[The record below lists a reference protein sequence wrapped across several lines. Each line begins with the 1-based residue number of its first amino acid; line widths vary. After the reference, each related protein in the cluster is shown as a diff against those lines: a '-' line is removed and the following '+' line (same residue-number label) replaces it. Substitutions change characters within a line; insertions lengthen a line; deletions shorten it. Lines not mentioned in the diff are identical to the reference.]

1 MVRYVLAGCAVYVIA
16 GSAVSLASFTSDF
29 ATSDEC
35 MFCHTSGGSALRDN
49 EGNSLSIAD
58 DWSSSMMGNSFRD
71 PFFRAKLESEVVR
84 NPQLAAA
91 IEDKCLTCHAP
102 MARTQAVKD
111 GAGSYSLA
119 EAETT
124 MFASD
129 GVSCALCHQIQKD
142 GLGEESSF
150 SGGYVISGERK
161 MFGPYKQVF
170 ANPMINHVDYLPTFG
185 EQVDKPGFCATCH
198 TLFTPIV
205 AEDGQIIGEFPEQ
218 TPYLEWLNSA
228 YAAPENYRSCQDCHM
243 PRIDE
248 PVKISNRP
256 PWYQQTQS
264 PFWKH
269 HFTGGNVFILEM
281 LKNNRQRLGIPVPE
295 ALFERTIERTEGR
308 LGQEAAEISI
318 VRVERNNHRLLVDV
332 RVANNTGHKF
342 PTGFPSRRAWL
353 HLEATDDQ
361 KRTIFESGGVT
372 PEGEIVGLDS
382 DYEPHHTVIDSADQV
397 QIYQSIM
404 GDESGGM
411 TSTLLRAATYLKDNR
426 LPPRG
431 YQRSGPMSSQTGTKG
446 KAIND
451 MNFNVGDNGEGSG
464 TDIVTFD
471 IDLNN
476 ARYPLT
482 IKAELL
488 YQSSSP
494 WFLNDL
500 FGDDTPAVARFK
512 GMFAEGDNRP
522 VVVDTIAYELSD

>member
-1 MVRYVLAGCAVYVIA
+1 
-16 GSAVSLASFTSDF
+16 
-29 ATSDEC
+29 
-35 MFCHTSGGSALRDN
+35 
-49 EGNSLSIAD
+49 
-58 DWSSSMMGNSFRD
+58 
-71 PFFRAKLESEVVR
+71 
-84 NPQLAAA
+84 
-91 IEDKCLTCHAP
+91 
-102 MARTQAVKD
+102 
-111 GAGSYSLA
+111 
-119 EAETT
+119 

-170 ANPMINHVDYLPTFG
+170 ANPMINHVDYLPTYG

-205 AEDGQIIGEFPEQ
+205 GGDGKIIGEFPEQ
-218 TPYLEWLNSA
+218 TPYLEWLNST

-256 PWYQQTQS
+256 PWYQQSQS

-281 LKNNRQRLGIPVPE
+281 LKNNRQRLGSPVPE

-308 LGQEAAEISI
+308 LRQEAAEISI
-318 VRVERNNHRLLVDV
+318 VRVERNNDRLLVDV

-431 YQRSGPMSSQTGTKG
+431 YQRSGPMSSHTGIKG
-446 KAIND
+446 RAVND
-451 MNFNVGDNGEGSG
+451 MNFNVGDNREGSG